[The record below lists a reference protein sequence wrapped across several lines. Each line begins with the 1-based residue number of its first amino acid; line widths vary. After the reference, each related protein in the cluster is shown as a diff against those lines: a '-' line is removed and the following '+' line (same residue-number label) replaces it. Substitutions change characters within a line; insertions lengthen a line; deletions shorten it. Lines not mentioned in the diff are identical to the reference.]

1 MLPLII
7 IAAFLAGS
15 IPFGLLIARAKGVD
29 IRKHGS
35 GNIGATNVGRV
46 LGRRFFFL
54 CFALDLL
61 KGLLPTLAMGAA
73 LGALGAFT
81 MSMHD
86 AAWWLG
92 AAVASIL
99 GHVFC
104 PWLGFK
110 GGKGV
115 ATGLGALLGVFPLL
129 SVAGGVATVV
139 WILAM
144 LLWRYVSLAS
154 IIAAITLAPTIGL
167 AWWLASRQRT
177 GQTTPEPAMLLFVG
191 IGALLTLLVVWTHRA
206 NIGRLRAG
214 TELRAASKQPA

>member
-129 SVAGGVATVV
+129 SVAGGVATIV

-214 TELRAASKQPA
+214 TELRAASKRPA